1 MSHNSI
7 GMPPWVSA
15 IAPAGFAS
23 PGAHNLI
30 LTGTNLSPS
39 CILTL
44 PAALGTV
51 TGSPTFT
58 ALTSTTGQLSFPIN
72 VTAIPAYVTNRSFN
86 LSLGG
91 IKAVGIALTI
101 PHGWTP
107 SSLMVDPEDTWI
119 QASDAAA
126 TGDGN
131 RIASVTPSY
140 GNRGDPNQPTGAD
153 RPYYFASTAE
163 LNGEPSIGMLDP
175 QGGHAGELVAT
186 QNYIFNVSTTEFFV
200 AMCWAPAHISGHPG
214 GPMWIA
220 FKNNGHSHSFA
231 IHFDDTINK
240 AYLWTG
246 AANHGNWTY
255 PNLNTTAPRRAM
267 LYGGDGASVTFVEPV
282 TGISQSVTPGTITP
296 STVLGLLIRPE
307 MSHFAEMI
315 LITGR
320 IPSAGERTALND
332 YWLNKYG

>member
-7 GMPPWVSA
+7 GIPPWVSS
-15 IAPAGFAS
+15 ISPAGFAS

-58 ALTSTTGQLSFPIN
+58 ALTSTTGQLSFPVNIAA
-72 VTAIPAYVTNRSFN
+72 TPAYVTNRSFE

-107 SSLMVDPEDTWI
+107 LELMVNPEDTWI

-131 RIASVTPSY
+131 RIASLTPTH
-140 GNRGDPNQPTGAD
+140 GNRGDPNQPSGGN
-153 RPYYFASTAE
+153 RPYYFASQPE
-163 LNGEPSIGMLDP
+163 LNGEPSIGFVNGSGGNYGIL
-175 QGGHAGELVAT
+175 QGTV
-186 QNYIFNVSTTEFFV
+186 NYIFDPAATEFFIAYV
-200 AMCWAPAHISGHPG
+200 AAPSTIYAGYARS
-214 GPMWIA
+214 
-220 FKNNGHSHSFA
+220 KNN
-231 IHFDDTINK
+231 
-240 AYLWTG
+240 
-246 AANHGNWTY
+246 ANGTSVSVTMMDWMNTAELYIAGSRVVYQTY
-255 PNLNTTAPRRAM
+255 PNLSTTAPRRPM
-267 LYGGDGASVTFVEPV
+267 VYGGGGTSITFVEPI
-282 TGISQSVTPGTITP
+282 TGINRTGLTAGGFTP
-296 STVLGLLIRPE
+296 STALGELIHME
-307 MSHFAEMI
+307 FYHLGELIF
-315 LITGR
+315 ITGR
-320 IPSAGERTALND
+320 IPSAAERTALND

>member
-7 GMPPWVSA
+7 GMPPWVSS
-15 IAPAGFAS
+15 ISPSGFAS

-39 CILTL
+39 CILIL

-72 VTAIPAYVTNRSFN
+72 VAAIPAHVTNRSFE

-91 IKAVGIALTI
+91 VKSVGIALTI
-101 PHGWTP
+101 SHGWTP
-107 SSLMVDPEDTWI
+107 DALMVDPEDTWI

-140 GNRGDPNQPTGAD
+140 GNRGDPNQPTGGY

-163 LNGEPSIGMLDP
+163 LNGEPSIGFVYP
-175 QGGHAGELVAT
+175 GGGHYGNLLSTA
-186 QNYIFNVSTTEFFV
+186 NYIFAPNTTEFFIAFV
-200 AMCWAPAHISGHPG
+200 FAPAHISGWPG
-214 GPMWIA
+214 SSMYTQV
-220 FKNNGHSHSFA
+220 KNNSNSTSVA
-231 IHFDDTINK
+231 ITFHDTNQTVDV
-240 AYLWTG
+240 YG
-246 AANHGNWTY
+246 MGSGPWTY
-255 PNLNTTAPRRAM
+255 PNLNTTAPRRCM
-267 LYGGDGASVTFVEPV
+267 VYGGGGSLVTFEEPT
-282 TGISQSVTPGTITP
+282 TGISQSFASSNYGTVSTSPGP
-296 STVLGLLIRPE
+296 LINVE

-315 LITGR
+315 FITGR
-320 IPSAGERTALND
+320 IPSASERTALND
-332 YWLNKYG
+332 YWTNKYG